1 MKSFSASCV
10 LLAVAVSADGHANKK
25 SYTGGVL
32 TNGDKSVTAASYT
45 NWKLEGTGE
54 SQTMTQWMVQTLT
67 WGKADEVLSAGDE
80 LQVYNAWQSATD
92 KSAITVDL
100 WKFIKSNNDSI

>member
-1 MKSFSASCV
+1 MKSFSASCA

-25 SYTGGVL
+25 SYTGGEV
-32 TNGDKSVTAASYT
+32 TNGDKKVQAAAYT
-45 NWKLEGTGE
+45 NWALEGTGE

-80 LQVYNAWQSATD
+80 LQVYTAWQSATD
-92 KSAITVDL
+92 KTAITVDL
-100 WKFIKSNNDSI
+100 WKFSKLTNGSI